1 MPCVMPASF
10 SLAFS
15 GVTMVHC
22 DIGGFFSFGKLKRD
36 GELFIRWMEMGTF
49 SLLMRSHEA
58 IRPWANAQFDTV
70 GVTPHTVRLTQIH
83 AALKPYLAHVA
94 AEAGRGIPA
103 LRPDFWTAEDFE
115 DSSDPYAYFLGDD
128 LFVCPVIRKGAKKR
142 RVFLPEGDWVCFW
155 SGKEYRGG
163 RRYSVDAPLGRIPV
177 FYRRDSSFAALFR
190 RAAEIQ

>member
-163 RRYSVDAPLGRIPV
+163 
-177 FYRRDSSFAALFR
+177 
-190 RAAEIQ
+190 